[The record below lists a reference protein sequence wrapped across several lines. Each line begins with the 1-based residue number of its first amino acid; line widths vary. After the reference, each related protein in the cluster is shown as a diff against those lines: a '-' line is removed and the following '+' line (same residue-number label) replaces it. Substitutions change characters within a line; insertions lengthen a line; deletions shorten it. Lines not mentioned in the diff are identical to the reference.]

1 MLARTITLGFAIAAA
16 LPLGGCATRYDA
28 QGNRIY
34 ILQFGQDVQRDVDY
48 TNPRLPILPKWRP
61 NTDLWPVPSPWQF
74 NDLSRYSM
82 LDDRAP
88 VGLTPTLAELHCSLP
103 PEGALFAPWGGP
115 AARTIAPFAVG
126 DNADCAA
133 CNEST
138 ARLALLALRADARGA
153 SSAL

>member
-1 MLARTITLGFAIAAA
+1 MLARTITLGIAIAA
-16 LPLGGCATRYDA
+16 LVNLGGCATRYDA

-34 ILQFGQDVQRDVDY
+34 ILQFGQDLQRDVDY

-61 NTDLWPVPSPWQF
+61 NNDLWPVPSPWQF

-82 LDDRAP
+82 LDDRPP
-88 VGLTPTLAELHCSLP
+88 VS
-103 PEGALFAPWGGP
+103 
-115 AARTIAPFAVG
+115 IAPFAVG

-138 ARLALLALRADARGA
+138 ARLALLASRADARSG
-153 SSAL
+153 SPAL